1 VADGFLHHDRAIVRP
16 ADDPVVRV
24 IGNGVRPLR
33 LGRGTAPLELELAR
47 GTTVPTL
54 AVGAYSKT
62 TVALAWGDRAVV
74 SPHIGEL
81 ASPRGREVFAQV
93 AHDLQQLYGVRA
105 QRIVHDAHPQFP
117 SSRWA
122 RDSGLP
128 THAVWH
134 HQAHAA
140 AVAGEY
146 PSAAPLLCF
155 TWDGLGLGPDGTLW
169 GGEALLGRPGAW
181 QRVASWRPFRLPGG
195 ERAAREPWRTALA
208 LHWESGAAW
217 PDGEEQCAPLLRAA
231 WESGL
236 NCPSTTSVGRLF
248 DAAAALLGVCRYAS
262 HEGQAGLG
270 MEALCNEPALTPAEP
285 VTLPLVRDAAGVW
298 RSDWGALLPM
308 LKDTQLDPAARARRF
323 HATLAQALC
332 AQALAVRGE
341 TGVAR
346 VGLSGGVF
354 QNRILSEQA
363 RTLLTAAG
371 FEVLLPQRLPVND
384 AAISYGQLIECIAV
398 VEEQI

>member
-1 VADGFLHHDRAIVRP
+1 MQSGITRRTPRLSRANIR
-16 ADDPVVRV
+16 
-24 IGNGVRPLR
+24 
-33 LGRGTAPLELELAR
+33 AR
-47 GTTVPTL
+47 
-54 AVGAYSKT
+54 
-62 TVALAWGDRAVV
+62 R
-74 SPHIGEL
+74 
-81 ASPRGREVFAQV
+81 RC
-93 AHDLQQLYGVRA
+93 
-105 QRIVHDAHPQFP
+105 
-117 SSRWA
+117 
-122 RDSGLP
+122 
-128 THAVWH
+128 
-134 HQAHAA
+134 
-140 AVAGEY
+140 
-146 PSAAPLLCF
+146 LCF

-181 QRVASWRPFRLPGG
+181 QRVASWRPFRLPGVSAPHASPG
-195 ERAAREPWRTALA
+195 ARRSR

-262 HEGQAGLG
+262 HEGQAGLWSG
-270 MEALCNEPALTPAEP
+270 GALQRAGADAAEP
-285 VTLPLVRDAAGVW
+285 VALPLERDAAGVW
-298 RSDWGALLPM
+298 RSDWAPLLPM